1 VRLKRCAQGIS
12 LLVILLSA
20 CALILDDPAILL
32 AGSTLLAGLFGL
44 WYSFDRRFRQA
55 VASIRVTRS
64 LERAVVRTG
73 TTLRVT
79 TAITMQV
86 PSHLQVTVSE
96 ILPAGV
102 VVQDGETAASSG
114 TSSSPET
121 FRLAYRITPLV
132 HGTMHFSG
140 ITLVVQDYFFE
151 NSIVLSA
158 EPFRGPALSVQPR
171 GLFEPSGRGL
181 TAETREIE
189 KMALLSGLGVRAMRE
204 YYAGDDLRRIDW
216 KLTAKHN
223 KLFIREYAGV
233 VNLPPLIVVDL
244 PWRGASCPAEA
255 FERMVAAVAGMV
267 EHSTKMHQY
276 STVLLVSGPNILHFL
291 IEEKD
296 LQRSISALR
305 EWMHPVE
312 RTAHFY
318 RMADRSD
325 LRSRVRALEI
335 QSGRTQDP
343 STQKFLGSVKKQYL
357 RSLGAHQTH
366 AFNAQV
372 ARTLIP
378 LTVDEVY
385 VFSLVAGDASHL
397 VQLIRQAKAMKLRVH
412 VRIPQLPDLV
422 SSTLSPGRL
431 GADTVEAFA

>member
-1 VRLKRCAQGIS
+1 MRLKRCAQGIS
-12 LLVILLSA
+12 LLVILLFA
-20 CALILDDPAILL
+20 CALILDDLAILL
-32 AGSTLLAGLFGL
+32 AAGTLLAGLCGL
-44 WYSFDRRFRQA
+44 GYSFDRRFRHA
-55 VASIRVTRS
+55 VASVRVERS

-79 TAITMQV
+79 TAITLQV
-86 PSHLQVTVSE
+86 PAHVQASVSE

-114 TSSSPET
+114 TSPAPVT
-121 FRLAYRITPLV
+121 FRLAYRITPVV

-140 ITLVVQDYFFE
+140 VTLVVRDNFFE

-158 EPFRGPALSVQPR
+158 EPFRGPVLSVQPR

-189 KMALLSGLGVRAMRE
+189 KMAVLSGLGVRALRE

-223 KLFIREYAGV
+223 KLFVREYTGV

-244 PWRGASCPAEA
+244 PWRGTPYPADA

-267 EHSTKMHQY
+267 EHSTTMYQY
-276 STVLLVSGPNILHFL
+276 STVLLISGPNILHFI

-318 RMADRSD
+318 RMTDRSD
-325 LRSRVRALEI
+325 LRRRIRALEI
-335 QSGRTQDP
+335 QSGEIPDP
-343 STQKFLGSVKKQYL
+343 STEKFISSLKKQ
-357 RSLGAHQTH
+357 SLISLKAQQTH
-366 AFNAQV
+366 VFNAQV
-372 ARTLIP
+372 ARTLSP
-378 LTVDEVY
+378 LTVNEVY
-385 VFSLVAGDASHL
+385 LFSLFLGDASHL

-412 VRIPQLPDLV
+412 VRTPKIPDLL
-422 SSTLSPGRL
+422 SSPYAPGRL
-431 GADTVEAFA
+431 GADTVEACA

>member
-20 CALILDDPAILL
+20 CAFILDDLAVLFA
-32 AGSTLLAGLFGL
+32 AGSLLAGLCGL
-44 WYSFDRRFRQA
+44 GYLFDRRFRQA
-55 VASIRVTRS
+55 VASVRVERS
-64 LERAVVRTG
+64 PERSVVRTG
-73 TTLRVT
+73 TTIRMI
-79 TAITMQV
+79 TAITLQVPAHMQV
-86 PSHLQVTVSE
+86 QVSE

-102 VVQDGETAASSG
+102 VVQDGQTNASYG
-114 TSSSPET
+114 TSPAPVT
-121 FRLAYRITPLV
+121 FRLAYRITPVV

-140 ITLVVQDYFFE
+140 VRFVAQDYFFE
-151 NSIVLSA
+151 ESIVLSA
-158 EPFRGPALSVQPR
+158 EPFRGPSLSVQPR

-223 KLFIREYAGV
+223 KLFVREYTGV
-233 VNLPPLIVVDL
+233 VNLSPLIVVDL
-244 PWRGASCPAEA
+244 PWRGAPYPSDA

-267 EHSTKMHQY
+267 EHSTKMYQY
-276 STVLLVSGPNILHFL
+276 ATVLLISGPNILHL
-291 IEEKD
+291 IIEEKD

-312 RTAHFY
+312 RAAHFY

-325 LRSRVRALEI
+325 LRTRIRALEAR
-335 QSGRTQDP
+335 SGSTPDP
-343 STQKFLGSVKKQYL
+343 STRKFLTSLKKQYHS
-357 RSLGAHQTH
+357 SLGAQQTH
-366 AFNAQV
+366 TFNAQV
-372 ARTLIP
+372 GRALSP
-378 LTVDEVY
+378 LTVDEVF
-385 VFSLVAGDASHL
+385 VFSLFVGDASHL
-397 VQLIRQAKAMKLRVH
+397 VQFIRQAKAAKLRVH
-412 VRIPQLPDLV
+412 VRAPRVPDPV
-422 SSTLSPGRL
+422 SFAVSPGRL

>member
-1 VRLKRCAQGIS
+1 MRLKRCAQGIS
-12 LLVILLSA
+12 LLVILLFA
-20 CALILDDPAILL
+20 CAFILDDPAVLL
-32 AGSTLLAGLFGL
+32 AGTTLLAGLCGL
-44 WYSFDRRFRQA
+44 GYSFDRRFRQA
-55 VASIRVTRS
+55 VASVRLERS

-73 TTLRVT
+73 STVRVA
-79 TAITMQV
+79 TAITLQV
-86 PSHLQVTVSE
+86 PSHIQVTVSE

-102 VVQDGETAASSG
+102 VVQDGKTAASSG
-114 TSSSPET
+114 TSPSFET
-121 FRLAYRITPLV
+121 YRFAYRITPLV

-140 ITLVVQDYFFE
+140 ITLVAQDHFFE
-151 NSIVLSA
+151 DRVVLSA

-171 GLFEPSGRGL
+171 GLFEPTGRGL
-181 TAETREIE
+181 TSETREIE
-189 KMALLSGLGVRAMRE
+189 KMAVLSGLGVRALRE
-204 YYAGDDLRRIDW
+204 YYVGDDLRRIDW

-233 VNLPPLIVVDL
+233 VNPPPLIVVDL
-244 PWRGASCPAEA
+244 PWRGASYPADA
-255 FERMVAAVAGMV
+255 FARMVAAVAGMV
-267 EHSTKMHQY
+267 EHSTKMYQH
-276 STVLLVSGPNILHFL
+276 STVLLISGPNILHFMV
-291 IEEKD
+291 EEKD

-372 ARTLIP
+372 ARTLSP

-412 VRIPQLPDLV
+412 VRTPQLPDPV

>member
-20 CALILDDPAILL
+20 CAFILDDAAVLIA
-32 AGSTLLAGLFGL
+32 AGTLLAGLCGL
-44 WYSFDRRFRQA
+44 LYSFDRRFRQA
-55 VASIRVTRS
+55 VASVR
-64 LERAVVRTG
+64 LERSVERTMVRTG

-79 TAITMQV
+79 NAITMQV
-86 PSHLQVTVSE
+86 PAHLQVTVAE

-102 VVQDGETAASSG
+102 VVQDGKTVASSG
-114 TSSSPET
+114 ASPSPET

-140 ITLVVQDYFFE
+140 ITLIAQDPFFE
-151 NSIVLSA
+151 DRIVLSA
-158 EPFRGPALSVQPR
+158 EPFCGPALSVQPR

-181 TAETREIE
+181 TSETREIE
-189 KMALLSGLGVRAMRE
+189 KMAVLSGLGVRALRE
-204 YYAGDDLRRIDW
+204 YYAGDELRRIDW

-223 KLFIREYAGV
+223 KLFVREYAGV

-244 PWRGASCPAEA
+244 PWRGAPYPADA
-255 FERMVAAVAGMV
+255 FSRMVAAVAGMV
-267 EHSTKMHQY
+267 EHSTKMFQF
-276 STVLLVSGPNILHFL
+276 STVLIISGPNILHV
-291 IEEKD
+291 IVEEKD

-325 LRSRVRALEI
+325 LRRRIRALEI

-343 STQKFLGSVKKQYL
+343 STQKFLGLVQKQYL
-357 RSLGAHQTH
+357 RSLAAHQTH

-372 ARTLIP
+372 ARTLGP
-378 LTVDEVY
+378 LMVDEVY

-412 VRIPQLPDLV
+412 VRTPQIPDPVSSLV
-422 SSTLSPGRL
+422 SIGRL
-431 GADTVEAFA
+431 GADTVEAWA

>member
-12 LLVILLSA
+12 LLVILLFA
-20 CALILDDPAILL
+20 CALILDDLAILL
-32 AGSTLLAGLFGL
+32 AGSTLLAGLCGL

-55 VASIRVTRS
+55 VASVRVERS

-79 TAITMQV
+79 TAITLQV
-86 PSHLQVTVSE
+86 PAHMQASVSE

-102 VVQDGETAASSG
+102 VVQDGETAALSG
-114 TSSSPET
+114 TSPVPVT
-121 FRLAYRITPLV
+121 CRFVYRITPVV

-140 ITLVVQDYFFE
+140 ITMVAQDNFFE
-151 NSIVLSA
+151 DSIVLSA

-181 TAETREIE
+181 TTETREIE
-189 KMALLSGLGVRAMRE
+189 KMAVLSGLGVRAIRE
-204 YYAGDDLRRIDW
+204 YYAGDELRRIDW

-233 VNLPPLIVVDL
+233 VNLPPLIIVDL
-244 PWRGASCPAEA
+244 PWRGAPYPDDA
-255 FERMVAAVAGMV
+255 FARMVAAVAGLV
-267 EHSTKMHQY
+267 EHSTTMCQY
-276 STVLLVSGPNILHFL
+276 STVLLISGPNILHFI

-318 RMADRSD
+318 RTADRSD

-335 QSGRTQDP
+335 QSGTTPDP
-343 STQKFLGSVKKQYL
+343 STQKYLGSLKKQYL
-357 RSLGAHQTH
+357 SSLGAQQTH
-366 AFNAQV
+366 AFNAQI
-372 ARTLIP
+372 ARTLSP

-385 VFSLVAGDASHL
+385 LFSLFIGDASHL

-412 VRIPQLPDLV
+412 VRTPRLPDLLL
-422 SSTLSPGRL
+422 SPNSPGRL
-431 GADTVEAFA
+431 GADTVEACA